1 VKTSLDLLGL
11 AVIGAAVAA
20 GCSDEPPQQQPVYP
34 VAGTGGGG
42 TTGGGG
48 GGGAGLPSAGLSGG
62 GSGGS
67 AGNTT
72 AGGGAG
78 GGAGAGSSLPSK
90 LSETGLF
97 SDVAAQ
103 TLAPGVFAFEPK
115 YALWSDAASKRRWV
129 YLPPGKQINTD
140 QMDFWEY
147 PEGMKLWK
155 EFKRDGVLIET
166 RLIMKKGQ
174 GLNDWYM
181 VAYKWNADQ
190 SDAEAVPMGELNAM
204 NTKHDIPSQEQCSNC
219 HQGMWDNVLGFSAV
233 QLSHDKPGTLTL
245 SQAATLGWFSKA
257 PAAAYDLPGSA
268 EAQEAL
274 GYLHAN
280 CGMCH
285 NEVGK
290 LYLTKIDLDLWTHV
304 DQIGSVE
311 ATRAYLST
319 TCDQWP
325 GDKFAPITACQPG
338 HATGAALQGTIS
350 KVAKRVTPKSPQMS
364 AIRELMSLRGD
375 ENSKTQMPPLGTEDV
390 DTAGLEKVDA
400 WINTLQ

>member
-1 VKTSLDLLGL
+1 V
-11 AVIGAAVAA
+11 VAAVAA
-20 GCSDEPPQQQPVYP
+20 GCSDDPQQPVYP
-34 VAGTGGGG
+34 VAGTSAGG
-42 TTGGGG
+42 TSGS
-48 GGGAGLPSAGLSGG
+48 GGAMSGAPSGGLSGG
-62 GSGGS
+62 GSGGAS
-67 AGNTT
+67 GGAM

-78 GGAGAGSSLPSK
+78 GSAGSGGAVNVMPSK

-97 SDVAAQ
+97 SDVKAQ

-155 EFKRDGVLIET
+155 EFSRDGVLIET
-166 RLIMKKGQ
+166 RLIVKKGQ

-181 VAYKWNADQ
+181 VAYKWNADK
-190 SDAEAVPMGELNAM
+190 SDADAVPMGELNAM
-204 NTKHDIPSQEQCSNC
+204 NTQHDIPSQEQCSNC

-233 QLSHDKPGTLTL
+233 QLSHDKADTMTL
-245 SQAATLGWFSKA
+245 SKAAGMNWFTKA
-257 PAAAYDLPGSA
+257 PAAAYNLPGSM

-274 GYLHAN
+274 GYLHSN

-285 NEVGK
+285 NEHGK

-304 DQIGSVE
+304 DQIGTVE

-325 GDKFAPITACQPG
+325 GDKFDPIKTCEAG

-350 KVAKRVTPKSPQMS
+350 KVAKRVTPKNPQMS

-375 ENSKTQMPPLGTEDV
+375 ENSMTQMPPLGTEDV
-390 DTAGLEKVDA
+390 DTAGLGKVDA